1 MPGVP
6 FKWLYMLSFKAQ
18 ELKVSLHHVLS
29 QKNYIGLVTGIWGQI
44 GENQS
49 AKAAFPGMPKTK
61 GAGVRFY
68 PVFIWLL
75 FPFGQGRFIYN
86 GKEKFFN

>member
-1 MPGVP
+1 
-6 FKWLYMLSFKAQ
+6 MLFFKAR
-18 ELKVSLHHVLS
+18 ELKVSLSHVLS
-29 QKNYIGLVTGIWGQI
+29 QKNYIGLVTGIWWQI

-49 AKAAFPGMPKTK
+49 AKAAFPGMPKAK

-68 PVFIWLL
+68 TLFVRLL

-86 GKEKFFN
+86 GEERFLNRG